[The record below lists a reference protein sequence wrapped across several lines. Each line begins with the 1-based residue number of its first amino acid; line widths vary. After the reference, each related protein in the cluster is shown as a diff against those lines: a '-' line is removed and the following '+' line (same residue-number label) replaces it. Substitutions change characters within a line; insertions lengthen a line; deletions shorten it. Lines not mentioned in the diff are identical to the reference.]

1 MLLLLLPPSIKSQR
15 LGRSFDAVAE
25 SKLLRLSLL
34 SMTTGWSNIDEADDA
49 EVDKST
55 ELRRE

>member
-1 MLLLLLPPSIKSQR
+1 MLLLLLMSIKSQR

-25 SKLLRLSLL
+25 SKLLRRSLL
-34 SMTTGWSNIDEADDA
+34 SITTGWSNIDEADDP